1 MKIVINRPNSLF
13 KFKKNLTLTL
23 GYKIHIQIKFKQ
35 GKSYLISKMNKKL

>member
-1 MKIVINRPNSLF
+1 
-13 KFKKNLTLTL
+13 L